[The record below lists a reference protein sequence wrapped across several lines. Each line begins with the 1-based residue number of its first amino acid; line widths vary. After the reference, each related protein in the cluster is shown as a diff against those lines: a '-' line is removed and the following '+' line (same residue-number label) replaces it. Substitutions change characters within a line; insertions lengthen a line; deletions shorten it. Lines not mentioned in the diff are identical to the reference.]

1 MSVIPVSRLSCSD
14 LALLGNNFR
23 PARGPGAAT
32 TARRRQRRMMAAIN
46 RSLAGHGEHVGRLHL
61 PYAAALCAGHSHS
74 AQLHA

>member
-32 TARRRQRRMMAAIN
+32 AARRRQILGAAGRASSQASRERPALSGSKSITPPDSWSARMN
-46 RSLAGHGEHVGRLHL
+46 T
-61 PYAAALCAGHSHS
+61 
-74 AQLHA
+74 